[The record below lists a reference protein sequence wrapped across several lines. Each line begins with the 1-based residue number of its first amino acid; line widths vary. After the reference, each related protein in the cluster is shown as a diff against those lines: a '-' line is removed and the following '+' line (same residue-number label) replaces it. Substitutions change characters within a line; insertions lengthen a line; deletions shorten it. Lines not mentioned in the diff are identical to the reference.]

1 MAAGSRA
8 GPGRVATERRAW
20 AWQKLPGRAGRWA
33 GRQAGRQGRQAGRQT
48 AVQLGGWLPQM
59 AFPDGSKF
67 KRPQGFHNPGNGLS
81 KKRRW
86 GREGLAK
93 LFQGPSPW
101 ACAPSPHILE
111 GGRATVS
118 GHGQVPEQETCSP
131 YRRSGLAPYPPAET
145 PITVDCPPLPQ

>member
-1 MAAGSRA
+1 MAAGSRD
-8 GPGRVATERRAW
+8 GPGRVATERPGW
-20 AWQKLPGRAGRWA
+20 AWQKLPGRAGRQAGKRAGGRA
-33 GRQAGRQGRQAGRQT
+33 GRQA

-131 YRRSGLAPYPPAET
+131 PPQVRT
-145 PITVDCPPLPQ
+145 STLSPT